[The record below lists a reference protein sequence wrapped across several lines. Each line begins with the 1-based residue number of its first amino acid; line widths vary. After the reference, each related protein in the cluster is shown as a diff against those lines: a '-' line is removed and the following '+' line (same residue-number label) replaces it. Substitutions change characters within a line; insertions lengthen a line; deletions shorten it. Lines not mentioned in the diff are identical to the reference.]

1 MDIQEDA
8 QPTVL
13 KFQSV
18 RLRSLAVSPVF
29 YDWQSYRYNSNNKA
43 ILKKIFWNIIQNVH
57 FSVFSCVF
65 SIYAFFLSDL
75 HALFVKDERPES
87 GRKQLTP
94 AKWHLTANIYRT
106 AWAYLQQ
113 KNEAYGVNSWEQ
125 PWAKSLL
132 LSESIWRATW
142 PFGLCMR
149 IRLLWLDEFDNETA
163 HFLIRAI
170 GCVFQWRSQ
179 NMA

>member
-57 FSVFSCVF
+57 FPVFSCVF
-65 SIYAFFLSDL
+65 SIYAFFWVTYT
-75 HALFVKDERPES
+75 LFLWKMSGLKAAES
-87 GRKQLTP
+87 S
-94 AKWHLTANIYRT
+94 WHLQNDI
-106 AWAYLQQ
+106 WQQ
-113 KNEAYGVNSWEQ
+113 TSIEQLGLICNKKNGAYGVNSWEQ

-132 LSESIWRATW
+132 LSKSIWRATW
-142 PFGLCMR
+142 PLGLCMR